1 MELTAH
7 TLVDAYSRWDI
18 EAIMAPRAEDCV
30 HQLLPL
36 SLGRKPMN
44 NSEYRKYFT
53 MITPLFQDFT
63 ARAETEVYDEAA
75 KRLVIRL
82 WTRASTSIGQHVI
95 ENACFLTMNDD
106 GTKVVR
112 FEEMAETEANGKFYA
127 EAMALRKASSAK
139 KVSDRSNALMNVASR
154 SSTL

>member
-63 ARAETEVYDEAA
+63 VSKQLFCAT
-75 KRLVIRL
+75 
-82 WTRASTSIGQHVI
+82 STTV
-95 ENACFLTMNDD
+95 
-106 GTKVVR
+106 
-112 FEEMAETEANGKFYA
+112 
-127 EAMALRKASSAK
+127 
-139 KVSDRSNALMNVASR
+139 DRS
-154 SSTL
+154 